1 MVGLDAKEY
10 ERLVNLYLGSIYRVA
25 LNGCKRSTD
34 AEDVVQNTFLK
45 LWERQDAFTNDEYAR
60 KWLIRVA
67 VNECKSLWRTA
78 WKRKTVYL
86 EESGREPKFSTSE
99 KSDLYDAVCELPVK
113 YRQIVH
119 LYYFEEYS
127 VKEIAQ
133 LMKLSETAVQT
144 RLLRARQKLKEA
156 LKEAW
161 K

>member
-1 MVGLDAKEY
+1 MDTKEY
-10 ERLVNLYLGSIYRVA
+10 ERLVNLYLSSIYRVA
-25 LNGCKRSTD
+25 LNGCTYSTD
-34 AEDVVQNTFLK
+34 AEDVVQNTFIK
-45 LWERQDAFTNDEYAR
+45 LWERKDAFPDDDYAR

-78 WKRKTVYL
+78 WHRKTTYL
-86 EESGREPKFSTSE
+86 EEAELEPVFSTSE
-99 KSDLYDAVCELPVK
+99 KSDLYYAVRELPVK

-119 LYYFEEYS
+119 LYYFEDYS
-127 VKEIAQ
+127 VKEIAG

-144 RLLRARQKLKEA
+144 RLLRARQKLKEE

>member
-1 MVGLDAKEY
+1 MLTNEQFTCYA
-10 ERLVNLYLGSIYRVA
+10 ERYIDTVFRVA
-25 LNGCKRSTD
+25 FHYLRSAAD
-34 AEDVVQNTFLK
+34 AEDVTQNTFIK
-45 LWERQDAFTNDEYAR
+45 LWERKEAFPDDDYAR

-78 WKRKTVYL
+78 WHRKTTYL
-86 EESGREPKFSTSE
+86 EEAEREPVFSTPE
-99 KSDLYDAVCELPVK
+99 KSDLYYAVRELPVK

-127 VKEIAQ
+127 VKEIAG

-144 RLLRARQKLKEA
+144 RLLRARQQLKEK

>member
-1 MVGLDAKEY
+1 MDTKEY

-25 LNGCKRSTD
+25 LNGCTGSSD
-34 AEDVVQNTFLK
+34 AEDVVQNTFVK
-45 LWERQDAFTNDEYAR
+45 LWERKDAFPDDDYAR

-78 WKRKTVYL
+78 WHRKTTYL
-86 EESGREPKFSTSE
+86 KEAEKEPVFSTPE
-99 KSDLYDAVCELPVK
+99 KSDLYYAVRELSVK

-127 VKEIAQ
+127 VKEIAEI
-133 LMKLSETAVQT
+133 MKLSETAVQT
-144 RLLRARQKLKEA
+144 RLLRARQQLKEK

>member
-1 MVGLDAKEY
+1 LDKREY
-10 ERLVNLYLGSIYRVA
+10 ERLVNLYLKSVYHVA
-25 LNGCKRSTD
+25 LNGCKCSSD
-34 AEDVVQNTFLK
+34 AEDVTQNTFIK
-45 LWERQDAFTNDEYAR
+45 LWEREDAFADDEYAR

-86 EESGREPKFSTSE
+86 EEAEREPVFSSPE
-99 KSDLYDAVCELPVK
+99 KSELYYAVRELPVK

-119 LYYFEEYS
+119 LYYFEDYS
-127 VKEIAQ
+127 VKEIAA
-133 LMKLSETAVQT
+133 LMKFSETAVQT
-144 RLLRARQKLKEA
+144 RLLRARQKLKEK